1 MMSNEATDMHP
12 IRKRSVIVS
21 GHRTSVSLEEIFWE
35 TLAEL
40 AAERR
45 ISVNHLVTEI
55 DRENPSNLSSA
66 IRIHIL
72 QTFRERAAQDRKP
85 DGKTDLP

>member
-1 MMSNEATDMHP
+1 MHP

-21 GHRTSVSLEEIFWE
+21 GHRTSVSLEEVFWE

-40 AAERR
+40 ATERR
-45 ISVNHLVTEI
+45 ISINHLVTEI

-66 IRIHIL
+66 IRIHVL
-72 QTFRERAAQDRKP
+72 QTFRERAAPAHKP
-85 DGKTDLP
+85 DDKTDPA